1 MKKSLAT
8 FLTIVLLLA
17 LAVPVL
23 AEPEIVPFEFAR
35 TKTVKNVSGSEK
47 VIIDDPNTKKDT
59 DITCSWKSSSGPTK
73 VKVKCYIWWNGG
85 WAYYSQ
91 KELSLSQTF
100 STHISGGERFKLTV
114 TKTQGSNGDCKFGVR
129 LV

>member
-59 DITCSWKSSSGPTK
+59 DITCSWKRLGVLFAKGAFAKSDLFYP
-73 VKVKCYIWWNGG
+73 YFWW
-85 WAYYSQ
+85 
-91 KELSLSQTF
+91 
-100 STHISGGERFKLTV
+100 
-114 TKTQGSNGDCKFGVR
+114 
-129 LV
+129 